1 MNRKEMQ
8 PLLDQGIFREIDI
21 HFARFITRLSGD
33 DDPALFFAA
42 ALLSRAAGEG
52 DVCFDLSEAERI
64 TLVTDGRK
72 RDVFVPPDLQTW
84 LKILRS
90 SSVVGNPGDF
100 TPLILDDRYR
110 LYLYK
115 YRQYEE
121 WVADGIRA
129 RAGWKTDEINWSI
142 FKERL
147 SRLFPDSGKNNTD
160 RQKAAVFV
168 SVLKPLCVISGG
180 PGTGKSTIISMILS
194 MFFKQ
199 NMEKELSVAL
209 TAPTG
214 KAASRMREAISNGMK
229 LLPSECRIEED
240 ALPRASTIHRLLGA
254 IPGSPFFRYNAEN
267 LLPCQLVIVDE
278 ASMVD
283 MALMARLIKAVPQDA
298 GLILIGDR
306 DQLASVE
313 AGAVLADI
321 CDTGH
326 VHGFSM
332 DFKRKYLEITGNRI
346 DTTDEMENQPGIQD
360 CVVQLKKSY
369 RFGTESGIGEVSR
382 AVNNGDGE
390 LALGIIKR
398 KKYKEIQWKPIP
410 APNLLSRTLKE
421 YIIHGYKGYL
431 KAEDPIEA
439 FHLFERFRILCALR
453 NGPYGVS
460 ALNLIVEKVLKDE
473 KLISPGKVWYRGR
486 PVLIT
491 KNDYN
496 LRLFN
501 GDIGI
506 ILPDP
511 DFGNELRAFFLS
523 GEEKLRKFSPM
534 RLSEYQ
540 TAYAMTVHK
549 SQGSEFEKIIFIL
562 PDRDTPV
569 MTRELIYTGITRAK
583 NGVEVWGKEELFLK
597 GVSRRTKRASGLH
610 DMLWRRDA

>member
-8 PLLDQGIFREIDI
+8 PLLDEGIFREIDI
-21 HFARFITRLSGD
+21 HFGRFITRLSGED
-33 DDPALFFAA
+33 NPALFFAA

-52 DVCFDLSEAERI
+52 NVCFDLSEAERI
-64 TLVTDGRK
+64 TLVAKGLK
-72 RDVFVPPDLQTW
+72 RDVFLPPDTDTW

-90 SSVVGNPGDF
+90 CSVVGRPGDF

-110 LYLYK
+110 LYLYR
-115 YRQYEE
+115 YWQYEK
-121 WVADGIRA
+121 WVADGIRT
-129 RAGWKTDEINWSI
+129 RTGWKRDKINWSV

-147 SRLFPDSGKNNTD
+147 SKLFPNVGENNTD
-160 RQKAAVFV
+160 WQKTAVFV

-180 PGTGKSTIISMILS
+180 PGTGKSTVISMILS
-194 MFFKQ
+194 MFLRQ
-199 NMEKELSVAL
+199 NMKKELSVAL

-229 LLPSECRIEED
+229 LLPSECRIEEN

-267 LLPCQLVIVDE
+267 LLPYQLVIVDE

-283 MALMARLIKAVPQDA
+283 MALMAKLIKAVPQDA

-321 CDTGH
+321 CDTGQ
-326 VHGFSM
+326 VHDFSM
-332 DFKRKYLEITGNRI
+332 DFAKKYLEITGTRI
-346 DTTDEMENQPGIQD
+346 DATDEKEGQSGIQD

-369 RFGTESGIGEVSR
+369 RFGAESGIGEASR

-390 LALGIIKR
+390 LALSIIKR
-398 KKYKEIQWKPIP
+398 KKYKEIQWRHIP

-421 YIIHGYKGYL
+421 YVINGYKDYL
-431 KAEDPIEA
+431 KAEDPIEV
-439 FHLFERFRILCALR
+439 FHLFERFRILSALR

-460 ALNLIVEKVLKDE
+460 ALNLIVEKILKDE
-473 KLISPGKVWYRGR
+473 KLISSGKVWYRGR

-511 DFGNELRAFFLS
+511 DSGNELRAFFLS
-523 GEEKLRKFSPM
+523 GEEKLRKLSPI

-540 TAYAMTVHK
+540 TVYAMTVHK
-549 SQGSEFEKIIFIL
+549 SQGSEFGRIIFVL

-569 MTRELIYTGITRAK
+569 ITRELIYTGITRAR
-583 NGVEVWGKEELFLK
+583 NGVEVWGKEGLFLK
-597 GVSRRTKRASGLH
+597 GVSRRTKRTSGLH
-610 DMLWRRDA
+610 DMLWGKGS